1 MEAAFAYSGETRSI
15 STSPQPHSSFRHVTP
30 KKRTTN
36 NLVALGAAG
45 VVAVYAA
52 GYVRTAAAAQ
62 RFSDESNERRPAPER
77 DAPSPQGVVTAGQT
91 SDARMAEKFGNSAP
105 GPAAQT
111 AKPATVVAP
120 TTPNAPTADKAK
132 VVAKPAVTN
141 SPTNDDAVKAAIAA
155 AASKAVVDTAKTVHN
170 AGAASI
176 AKGAPP
182 ASQPP
187 AAATTMPP
195 TAAVTTPP
203 VTNANAA
210 NTSAN
215 ATTTATAANTSAS
228 TTTAATTTTNTAPP
242 ATPPVTATEPA
253 KTEKAPLAPG
263 VKWRDGRYV
272 GYGQSRHGDIE
283 ATIEIWEGKI
293 SYVAISQCLTQ
304 YSCSF
309 IEKLP
314 QQVFERQSANVDNV
328 SGATQSSNAF
338 YYAITQ
344 ALQKAK

>member
-1 MEAAFAYSGETRSI
+1 MS
-15 STSPQPHSSFRHVTP
+15 H

-62 RFSDESNERRPAPER
+62 RFSDESNGRRATPER
-77 DAPSPQGVVTAGQT
+77 DAPSPTGAVTAGQT
-91 SDARMAEKFGNSAP
+91 SDARMAEKFGNSAS
-105 GPAAQT
+105 GTVAQT
-111 AKPATVVAP
+111 ARSVLAA
-120 TTPNAPTADKAK
+120 PNAPSNVSNTLSGASNAPAKASPEKYAKSTTAKS
-132 VVAKPAVTN
+132 V
-141 SPTNDDAVKAAIAA
+141 SNDEAVKNAIAA
-155 AASKAVVDTAKTVHN
+155 AASKATIDTATTTP
-170 AGAASI
+170 AA
-176 AKGAPP
+176 AVAETTTTPP
-182 ASQPP
+182 AATPP
-187 AAATTMPP
+187 AAA
-195 TAAVTTPP
+195 AEAP
-203 VTNANAA
+203 VK
-210 NTSAN
+210 
-215 ATTTATAANTSAS
+215 
-228 TTTAATTTTNTAPP
+228 P
-242 ATPPVTATEPA
+242 
-253 KTEKAPLAPG
+253 EKAPLPPG
-263 VKWRDGRYV
+263 VKWRDGRFV

-283 ATIEIWEGKI
+283 ATIEVWEGKI

-314 QQVFERQSANVDNV
+314 QQVFDRQSANVDNV